1 MKRKHTIIII
11 FVIFWILIFA
21 VPAILGD
28 GDFANSPGQKQIIIE
43 VQPTTQPQIQPNA
56 SNVALD
62 WAKVLIPA
70 LVAVA
75 VVAVPI
81 WIRRKKLRKAKQ

>member
-11 FVIFWILIFA
+11 FVIFWVLLFT
-21 VPAILGD
+21 VPAVFGGGD
-28 GDFANSPGQKQIIIE
+28 SNMPDQKQIIIE

-75 VVAVPI
+75 VVAVPV
-81 WIRRKKLRKAKQ
+81 LDTAEKAQKG